1 MALDTANRNRSYLFG
16 RLLAVAEQVERSA
29 SDYEEGRETNAIRM
43 QSVFAQR
50 PLYGWRI
57 LEEKLNPY
65 FARLSPGLR
74 NYFKNIISEIVD
86 MLPGLNDP
94 SLGKKLEDTYL
105 LGYYHQRS
113 ALKRKKDTSVKEEN
127 DNESAEE

>member
-1 MALDTANRNRSYLFG
+1 
-16 RLLAVAEQVERSA
+16 
-29 SDYEEGRETNAIRM
+29 
-43 QSVFAQR
+43 
-50 PLYGWRI
+50 
-57 LEEKLNPY
+57 
-65 FARLSPGLR
+65 
-74 NYFKNIISEIVD
+74 